1 MQPQQPNDY
10 AMDIHEVLSKK
21 EFQLFKGIGG
31 IPVINYCDGIVGNQ
45 KIWNDPNSII
55 IMAGSKYHKGPNGA
69 TAVFVP
75 PLIMK
80 KL

>member
-31 IPVINYCDGIVGNQ
+31 ILVINYCDGIVGN
-45 KIWNDPNSII
+45 
-55 IMAGSKYHKGPNGA
+55 
-69 TAVFVP
+69 
-75 PLIMK
+75 
-80 KL
+80 